1 MKRVQLYDKCFK
13 LYLPYSKI
21 QKAIDKVAEKINE
34 DLKDI
39 DTPIFLGVLTGSF
52 MFTADLMK
60 RINFPC
66 DIVFIRLASYE
77 GTSTTGEVKQIMGL
91 TKSVKDKTVI
101 VVEDVVDTGCT
112 IMEMDKILR
121 DSGAKNIK
129 VCTLLYKPDSYKGN
143 VKIDYRAMEIP
154 NDFIVGFGLDYN
166 QMGRQYKD
174 IYVLDEAETQ
184 KRLLINKK

>member
-1 MKRVQLYDKCFK
+1 MKRIQLYDKCFK
-13 LYLPYSKI
+13 MYLPYAKI
-21 QKAIDKVAEKINE
+21 EKAIDKVAKSINE
-34 DLKDI
+34 DLAGV

-77 GTSTTGEVKQIMGL
+77 GTSSTGEVKQIMGL

-101 VVEDVVDTGCT
+101 VVEDVVDTGGT

-121 DSGAKNIK
+121 DAGAKDIK
-129 VCTLLYKPDSYKGN
+129 VCTLLYKPSSYKGS
-143 VKIDYRAMEIP
+143 VKIDYYAKVIP

-166 QMGRQYKD
+166 QLGRQYKD
-174 IYVLDEAETQ
+174 IYVLDEEETQ